1 MNYRITINKDDTC
14 TSYTAPKESLRF
26 LAYSK
31 MQDIYGN
38 IMMSL
43 ESEEDAIEFLN
54 KIGITVKEI

>member
-1 MNYRITINKDDTC
+1 MDYRITINKTDA
-14 TSYTAPKESLRF
+14 SYTVPKESLRF

-54 KIGITVKEI
+54 KIGVTVKEI

>member
-1 MNYRITINKDDTC
+1 MTYRITINKDYTC
-14 TSYTAPKESLRF
+14 ASYTVPKESLRL

-54 KIGITVKEI
+54 KIGVTVKEI

>member
-1 MNYRITINKDDTC
+1 MTYRITINKDDTC
-14 TSYTAPKESLRF
+14 TSYTVPKESLRF

-31 MQDIYGN
+31 MQDIYGD

-54 KIGITVKEI
+54 KIGVTVKEI

>member
-14 TSYTAPKESLRF
+14 TSYTVPKESLRF

-31 MQDIYGN
+31 MQDIYGD

-43 ESEEDAIEFLN
+43 ESEADAIEFLN

>member
-1 MNYRITINKDDTC
+1 MNYKITINKTG
-14 TSYTAPKESLRF
+14 TSYTVPKESLRL

-54 KIGITVKEI
+54 KIGVTVKEI

>member
-1 MNYRITINKDDTC
+1 MTYRITINKTG
-14 TSYTAPKESLRF
+14 TSYTIPKESLRF

-31 MQDIYGN
+31 MQDIYGD

-54 KIGITVKEI
+54 KIGVTVKEI

>member
-14 TSYTAPKESLRF
+14 TSYTVPKESLRF

-31 MQDIYGN
+31 MQDIYGD

-54 KIGITVKEI
+54 KIGVTVKEI

>member
-1 MNYRITINKDDTC
+1 MTYKITINKTD
-14 TSYTAPKESLRF
+14 TSYTVPNESLRF

-31 MQDIYGN
+31 MQDIYGD

-54 KIGITVKEI
+54 KIGVTVKEI